1 MTDGYYLFTY
11 LEIDPL
17 GSIYGL
23 SQRHD
28 CNVSLWEKN
37 GETVSLKR
45 YWELERLTG
54 RKEYRGAFRNAEQ
67 ALCFLNTLLDEFGLT
82 TDDMEEILGTPGL
95 DTADTYADDEST
107 RTISYH
113 SICHLFS
120 GILADTEIFYHQ
132 NIIGLAVD
140 AGPDVLIQKDLKG
153 LYYYAGC
160 VVDHGRVT
168 IFPVSSPA
176 LLWMIASSHYQLKE
190 GTLMALASASKSK
203 SLEQFPM
210 RLDTQMDGDAG
221 KFMKYFYELVSRID
235 GYEEKDKDRL
245 FNEMDPLFSVRDN
258 KISMVMKEVQKVSMN
273 MMAANIEDILE
284 EYPID
289 PEQTYLSVSGG
300 YALNCPTNSYLLEK
314 YHFKDFITAPCVN
327 DSGMSMG
334 MALFYFWKNMGTF
347 SFKLQ
352 TAYHGCIDPLA
363 GDVFERDF
371 YRPYIAGITDFNEAV
386 FVSDIDRAPVVWF
399 DGASEIGPRALG
411 NRSLLAAPTSLY
423 MKDELNR
430 IKQRQW
436 WRPVAPI
443 VLQEKAHKWFKDAS
457 NSPFM
462 LRTFEILPDKRERI
476 PAVAHI
482 DNSARIQT
490 INEDDNPLL
499 YRAIQSFEEANG
511 VPILCNTSLN
521 DQGEPIINTAEEA
534 LNFALRK
541 RIDIMYVNGKRV
553 QLQNHQAYPS
563 DRPLARR
570 ILVEEPPADECR
582 RISAQYNPY
591 GIDDESLG
599 LYYMMPEVY
608 ASYDLRDKDSS
619 RFLYLFTSRIK
630 KMVR

>member
-1 MTDGYYLFTY
+1 
-11 LEIDPL
+11 
-17 GSIYGL
+17 
-23 SQRHD
+23 
-28 CNVSLWEKN
+28 
-37 GETVSLKR
+37 
-45 YWELERLTG
+45 
-54 RKEYRGAFRNAEQ
+54 
-67 ALCFLNTLLDEFGLT
+67 
-82 TDDMEEILGTPGL
+82 
-95 DTADTYADDEST
+95 
-107 RTISYH
+107 
-113 SICHLFS
+113 
-120 GILADTEIFYHQ
+120 
-132 NIIGLAVD
+132 
-140 AGPDVLIQKDLKG
+140 
-153 LYYYAGC
+153 
-160 VVDHGRVT
+160 
-168 IFPVSSPA
+168 
-176 LLWMIASSHYQLKE
+176 
-190 GTLMALASASKSK
+190 
-203 SLEQFPM
+203 
-210 RLDTQMDGDAG
+210 
-221 KFMKYFYELVSRID
+221 
-235 GYEEKDKDRL
+235 
-245 FNEMDPLFSVRDN
+245 
-258 KISMVMKEVQKVSMN
+258 MKEVQKVSMN
-273 MMAANIEDILE
+273 MMTANIEDILE

-327 DSGMSMG
+327 DSGISMG

-352 TAYHGCIDPLA
+352 TPYYGCVDPLA
-363 GDVFERDF
+363 SDVFERDF

-386 FVSDIDRAPVVWF
+386 FVSDINRAPVVWF

-443 VLQEKAHKWFKDAS
+443 VLQEKAHEWFKDAS
-457 NSPFM
+457 SSPFM
-462 LRTFEILPDKRERI
+462 LRTFEILSDKRERI

-490 INEDDNPLL
+490 INGNDNPLL
-499 YRAIQSFEEANG
+499 YRAIQGFEEANG

-521 DQGEPIINTAEEA
+521 DQGEPIVNTAEEA

-541 RIDIMYVNGKRV
+541 RIEIMYVNGKRV

-563 DRPLARR
+563 DRPLTRR
-570 ILVEEPPADECR
+570 TLVEELPAHER
-582 RISAQYNPY
+582 QQISAQYNPY

-608 ASYDLRDKDSS
+608 VSYDLRDKDSS
-619 RFLYLFTSRIK
+619 RFLHLFTSRIK